1 MLIDKAAISTGA
13 SRGVGL
19 QKSKESAER
28 GAIVIICSVNI
39 ASGQKSGSL
48 LRGKSYPQRQYV
60 ANAQG
65 ILGLMAK
72 RHKGLEILDNN
83 ARHSL
88 DRRIWNKRFHDIS
101 EGGLESVIEVALGEA
116 GVFRKTRSHS

>member
-1 MLIDKAAISTGA
+1 LLVDKAAISIAA
-13 SRGVGL
+13 SRAVGF
-19 QKSKESAER
+19 QKSKEFAER

-39 ASGQKSGSL
+39 ASGQKSASL
-48 LRGKSYPQRQYV
+48 LGGKAYPQRQYV

-65 ILGLMAK
+65 TSGLMAK
-72 RHKGLEILDNN
+72 RHNGLEVLVNN
-83 ARHSL
+83 ARDPL
-88 DRRIWNKRFHDIS
+88 DRRVWNKRFDDIT